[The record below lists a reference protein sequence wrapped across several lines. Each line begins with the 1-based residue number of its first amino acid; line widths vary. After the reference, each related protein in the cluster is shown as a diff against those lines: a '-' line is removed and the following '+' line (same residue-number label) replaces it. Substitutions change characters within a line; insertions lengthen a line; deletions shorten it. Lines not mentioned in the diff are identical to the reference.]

1 MMGSQRTSAVTETWL
16 SLSRAAAFLGV
27 HPGTLR
33 LWADQGKVP
42 VQRTPGGH
50 RRFRRSD
57 LEAVLAAGSPP
68 QGQSSLQA
76 VVYSALGR
84 VRLGASE
91 GSLATALWYRQLSE
105 AAREQQRAIG
115 LRLLGALLRYVSSPA
130 DREALL
136 DEARTCGQ
144 SYGEFSHSQG
154 LTLEEAVCAFLFFRD
169 ALAESVIEMAEA
181 FESRP
186 MRNWGE
192 TLRQVNAFTNEVLLA
207 LIRAYTHED
216 VPR

>member
-1 MMGSQRTSAVTETWL
+1 MDAQRTSVVAETWM

-57 LEAVLAAGSPP
+57 LEAVLTAGSLP
-68 QGQSSLQA
+68 QGPSSLQA

-84 VRLGASE
+84 VRLGMGE
-91 GSLATALWYRQLSE
+91 GSLAAAPWYRQLSE
-105 AAREQQRAIG
+105 TAREQHRAIG
-115 LRLLGALLRYVSSPA
+115 RRLLGALLRYLSSPA
-130 DREALL
+130 DRGALL

-144 SYGEFSHSQG
+144 SYGEFSRHQG
-154 LTLEEAVCAFLFFRD
+154 VALEEAVRAFLFFRD
-169 ALAESVIEMAEA
+169 TLADSVIGLSDV
-181 FESRP
+181 FEPRQTH
-186 MRNWGE
+186 NWGE
-192 TLRQVNAFTNEVLLA
+192 TLRQVNAFTDEVLLA
-207 LIRAYTHED
+207 LIRAYAYEG
-216 VPR
+216 VP